1 MQSARLRR
9 DKLFPT
15 TKKMK
20 TTFTTLLCL
29 GLLLGSPLVH
39 AAPPAGE
46 NAAPTPAAAT
56 ATSGPVEIITF
67 RLKPKL
73 PAAKL
78 TAAAQAMQATADY
91 PPGLQTV
98 QLLMDDKGGVLLL
111 HWRSEAERLRDEEDD
126 KEPTAS
132 ELAFDAIA
140 IESTIAVRVL
150 QPMK

>member
-1 MQSARLRR
+1 
-9 DKLFPT
+9 
-15 TKKMK
+15 
-20 TTFTTLLCL
+20 
-29 GLLLGSPLVH
+29 
-39 AAPPAGE
+39 
-46 NAAPTPAAAT
+46 
-56 ATSGPVEIITF
+56 
-67 RLKPKL
+67 
-73 PAAKL
+73 
-78 TAAAQAMQATADY
+78 
-91 PPGLQTV
+91 V